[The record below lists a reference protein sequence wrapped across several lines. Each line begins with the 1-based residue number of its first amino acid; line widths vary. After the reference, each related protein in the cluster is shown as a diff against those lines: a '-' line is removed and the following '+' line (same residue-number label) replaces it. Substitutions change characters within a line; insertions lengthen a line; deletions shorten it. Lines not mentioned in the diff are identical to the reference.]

1 MGGANSGTEWAIE
14 GRRLVPL
21 LPRLVPQTA
30 FTAIADKVANM
41 AMTEGAKLPLP
52 VPPIKKRMVSR
63 ECLNQIHYLFFR
75 ENLRGIVFLLSF
87 SSY

>member
-1 MGGANSGTEWAIE
+1 MGGSNTGTEWAIE

-41 AMTEGAKLPLP
+41 VMTEGAKLPLP
-52 VPPIKKRMVSR
+52 TPPVKRRLTSR
-63 ECLNQIHYLFFR
+63 ELTI
-75 ENLRGIVFLLSF
+75 
-87 SSY
+87 